1 VKGPIAAVLFVLA
14 AAACQRAAA
23 PPRKAKPP
31 AAASAA
37 PEAKF
42 GSDAD
47 VDIDADNLLNLAY
60 GASVVSRTGES
71 NLEYSAMQAIDGYSG
86 TYWSSPPG
94 GPRQTLVFALPSR
107 ARIDRLGVTGF
118 LETPPGKIRFD
129 ASLDGKQWREVATQ
143 NPEASN
149 APQIADV
156 KPFEARYLRLETI
169 EPRATY
175 EMFRSVHAIGAELA
189 RPQPRNFGDCWTI
202 NGVTTQIVQD
212 GARIT
217 GVMASTPPTFLE
229 GGTDGRVAM
238 LMWRRAP
245 NWGYAT
251 VTMDADTRTLS
262 GLTMYQEI
270 ATANAAAAWFGKPC
284 AATPATL
291 PPIPPPA
298 LSPRWSMYGVAF
310 DARDQLLEDVSRST
324 LDTAAEILR
333 TTPGRFRITSHEL
346 RVDAAENRTAARIA
360 SLRAALQKRGI
371 DLTRIDF
378 VAAGNRWSDPPIVA
392 AIQRLLASRVDLE
405 KVMH

>member
-1 VKGPIAAVLFVLA
+1 VGGVLA
-14 AAACQRAAA
+14 
-23 PPRKAKPP
+23 
-31 AAASAA
+31 
-37 PEAKF
+37 
-42 GSDAD
+42 
-47 VDIDADNLLNLAY
+47 
-60 GASVVSRTGES
+60 
-71 NLEYSAMQAIDGYSG
+71 M
-86 TYWSSPPG
+86 
-94 GPRQTLVFALPSR
+94 
-107 ARIDRLGVTGF
+107 
-118 LETPPGKIRFD
+118 TP
-129 ASLDGKQWREVATQ
+129 
-143 NPEASN
+143 
-149 APQIADV
+149 
-156 KPFEARYLRLETI
+156 
-169 EPRATY
+169 
-175 EMFRSVHAIGAELA
+175 
-189 RPQPRNFGDCWTI
+189 
-202 NGVTTQIVQD
+202 
-212 GARIT
+212 
-217 GVMASTPPTFLE
+217 VM
-229 GGTDGRVAM
+229 
-238 LMWRRAP
+238 RAP

-360 SLRAALQKRGI
+360 SLRTALQKRGV

-378 VAAGNRWSDPPIVA
+378 VAAGNRWNGPPIVA